1 MKALTM
7 TWTTKTLAQNLIAYG
22 ASEVAAKASRLL
34 VVIAVARTLELAEI
48 GMAAAAFAAGDI
60 LKAVTENGVG
70 QKIIASKDDELA
82 SVCATAHRIFWAWC
96 IGLFLLQA
104 AIGAT
109 IFAFGGSA
117 MLFGLILVL
126 AAEYLFMP
134 AGLVQAALA
143 MRSGKLRATAGISGA
158 QVVGANL
165 MSVLLV
171 VIWPSAI
178 ALVLPKLLAAP
189 IWLIAMRQLH
199 PWHRDPGA
207 HPAPLKPFVS
217 FGWAVLG
224 VEVVKALRLQAD
236 KIIVGA
242 LMGAEALGLYFMAFN
257 AGLSLSTA
265 FSTAFSTVLFPHL
278 SQAGNKAVALRQSML
293 LGLAL
298 ISPLVVLQSVLAPY
312 YVPILFGAGW
322 DDVAGIVAVLCLVAI
337 PTTMWSAAAGW
348 LRSEG
353 RPQTELLNT
362 IGITVGLSLST
373 IVLSPYGL
381 QAVATGYAFSSF
393 ALMTI
398 ASLPTIL
405 ANTGPTHQGA

>member
-1 MKALTM
+1 M
-7 TWTTKTLAQNLIAYG
+7 TWTTKTLAQNLLAYG
-22 ASEVAAKASRLL
+22 ASEVASKASRLL

-48 GMAAAAFAAGDI
+48 GMAAAAFAAGDV

-70 QKIIASKDDELA
+70 QKIISAEERDLA

-96 IGLFLLQA
+96 VGLFLVQT
-104 AIGAT
+104 AIGAA
-109 IFAFGGSA
+109 IYAYDGSA
-117 MLFGLILVL
+117 MLFALIVVL

-143 MRSGKLRATAGISGA
+143 MRAGKLRSTAGITGA
-158 QVVGANL
+158 QIVGANL
-165 MSVLLV
+165 ISVVLV
-171 VIWPSAI
+171 VIWPSAV

-189 IWLIAMRQLH
+189 IWLIAMRRLH
-199 PWHRDPGA
+199 PWQRDKHAGY
-207 HPAPLKPFVS
+207 APLMPFVT

-257 AGLSLSTA
+257 AGLSLSNA

-278 SQAGNKAVALRQSML
+278 SQAKNKAIALRQSML

-298 ISPLVVLQSVLAPY
+298 IAPVVVIQSVLAPF
-312 YVPILFGAGW
+312 YVPILFGPGW

-362 IGITVGLSLST
+362 VGITIGLSLST
-373 IVLSPYGL
+373 IFLSPYGL
-381 QAVATGYAFSSF
+381 QTVATGYAISSF
-393 ALMTI
+393 VLMTI

-405 ANTGPTHQGA
+405 ANSGPTEQGA